1 MICFETRSFK
11 ESTSP
16 SRPPS
21 CSPIFISS
29 SAMVYRFL
37 LRNTRFK
44 QSYTEAPA
52 LYTFHSNARP
62 KNHHMDCSYRD
73 KTKLASAHSK
83 HSIRIHQGKSLSSKF
98 EFFEHT
104 VSSMKKLPKLHH
116 FLIERW
122 GPKCEGKRHR
132 KWDSIW
138 FPKTSCTW
146 SESMHHFQ
154 PYPRCQE
161 AGWFFLVLFA
171 CIICIADFIYGCDEK
186 MVLEI
191 HESMRVSKLALDKSF
206 MAHLGAKCKEKFP
219 HCPCEDK
226 KAWKHRIVGSW
237 NQLMIP
243 CQPAKIL
250 CWRWIAC

>member
-1 MICFETRSFK
+1 M
-11 ESTSP
+11 
-16 SRPPS
+16 
-21 CSPIFISS
+21 
-29 SAMVYRFL
+29 
-37 LRNTRFK
+37 
-44 QSYTEAPA
+44 
-52 LYTFHSNARP
+52 
-62 KNHHMDCSYRD
+62 
-73 KTKLASAHSK
+73 
-83 HSIRIHQGKSLSSKF
+83 
-98 EFFEHT
+98 
-104 VSSMKKLPKLHH
+104 
-116 FLIERW
+116 W
-122 GPKCEGKRHR
+122 GQRHR

-226 KAWKHRIVGSW
+226 RLENIELLVHEISSWFHASQQKVYAGDGLLANETEICSLWDSLDSLVASFDTSRTIKTVHSTVQKAATDM
-237 NQLMIP
+237 QY
-243 CQPAKIL
+243 PAKSRFEASETIPKRGGTQIPPSEVTVFL
-250 CWRWIAC
+250 CQLNR